1 VAIHVHRP
9 APALGIPRPFRSAW
23 PFLALAVVGLAL
35 DADHRLP
42 WLVGAGI
49 AAVFLVAGGARLA
62 EAELRLR
69 GLRAAADRQILR
81 GVAKPY
87 SEFLTWRAGE
97 LAEDRWRRRVERPLR
112 RLVRSLER
120 STLPGASPVNRV
132 AGRRHLDALR
142 EILER
147 LDDRA
152 PVGARGV
159 LLAHDF
165 LTSPGSPLYAREREA
180 AFPRTLRE
188 IRRELDATD

>member
-23 PFLALAVVGLAL
+23 PLLALSVVGLAL
-35 DADHRLP
+35 DADRRLP
-42 WLVGAGI
+42 WLVGVGI
-49 AAVFLVAGGARLA
+49 AAAFVLAGGARLVQ
-62 EAELRLR
+62 AELKLR

-81 GVAKPY
+81 GVARPY
-87 SEFLTWRAGE
+87 SEFLAWRAGE
-97 LAEDRWRRRVERPLR
+97 LMEVRWRRRVERPLR

-132 AGRRHLDALR
+132 AGRRHLDGLR
-142 EILER
+142 EILDR
-147 LDDRA
+147 LDDPA

-159 LLAHDF
+159 LLTHYL
-165 LTSPGSPLYAREREA
+165 LTSPGSPLYAREREG

>member
-1 VAIHVHRP
+1 MATHVHRP

-35 DADHRLP
+35 DADRRLP
-42 WLVGAGI
+42 WLAGVGV
-49 AAVFLVAGGARLA
+49 AAAFVVAGGARLA
-62 EAELRLR
+62 QAELRLR
-69 GLRAAADRQILR
+69 SLRGAADRQILR
-81 GVAKPY
+81 GVARPY
-87 SEFLTWRAGE
+87 SEFLAWRAGE
-97 LAEDRWRRRVERPLR
+97 LVEDRWRRRVVRPLR

-120 STLPGASPVNRV
+120 RVLPGASPVNRV
-132 AGRRHLDALR
+132 AGRRHLEALR

-147 LDDRA
+147 LDDPA

-165 LTSPGSPLYAREREA
+165 LTSPGSPLYAREHEA

-188 IRRELDATD
+188 IRRELDAAD